1 MGSFEEIMADSVT
14 LNIHFGDDEHC
25 KLKVYKG
32 TSVEDI
38 IANIRLI
45 VNNDTIQCVD
55 KDKNFIALSS
65 SMPNGTDV
73 FVKDKPKSIK
83 SKASKPQNDD
93 MKTQEIVPSIYG
105 YADRAGA
112 KSQKYS
118 FDASG
123 CGGAI
128 IFSNITK
135 NGCCNIGNMLNPNN
149 GIFAAPIS
157 GIYSFTVSAW
167 LKSGNH
173 SNAQLWFNLNGKR
186 QQTFSSPINSA
197 GGGGIFAGTLTT
209 YIHKSDYIDFRMYE
223 PTSKGS
229 TKEILENFHHTFVR
243 WTLIRQN

>member
-1 MGSFEEIMADSVT
+1 MADAVT

-32 TSVEDI
+32 TSVGDI

-45 VNNDTIQCVD
+45 VNADAIQCVD
-55 KDKNFIALSS
+55 KDQNFIALSS

-73 FVKDKPKSIK
+73 FVKNKGKSIK
-83 SKASKPQNDD
+83 SQGSKPQNDD

-123 CGGAI
+123 CGEPI
-128 IFSNITK
+128 IFPNIK
-135 NGCCNIGNMLNPNN
+135 YSVGNMLNPNN
-149 GIFAAPIS
+149 GKFIAPIP
-157 GIYSFTVSAW
+157 GTYSFTVSAW
-167 LKSGNH
+167 LKSGNDTGKH
-173 SNAQLWFNLNGKR
+173 SQLWFNLNGKR
-186 QQTFSSPINSA
+186 QQTFSSPIH
-197 GGGGIFAGTLTT
+197 GGSEIFAGTLTT
-209 YIHKSDYIDFRMYE
+209 YIHKSDYIDFRMYD
-223 PTSKGS
+223 TKSKGS

-243 WTLIRQN
+243 WTLIDAHSL